1 MSEIEKVANHFGRSL
16 TIDGVCSEKTDVCQC
31 RKISA
36 EIALKSTGFREIVGA
51 GLLTHLL
58 PQKLLCWQAC
68 FVSTISR
75 WMRTNLTLTMWAK

>member
-1 MSEIEKVANHFGRSL
+1 MSEIEKVAGHFGRSL
-16 TIDGVCSEKTDVCQC
+16 TSDDVCSEKTDAQC

-36 EIALKSTGFREIVGA
+36 EIAVKSTGFREIVGA

-58 PQKLLCWQAC
+58 PQKLLCWQTC
-68 FVSTISR
+68 FVSTVSR